1 MLTALAL
8 AALVAGPIVQSC
20 PSGVPVVRDA
30 AALRAGLS
38 AEGTRELWIAGR
50 IEGDFE
56 ASGRVALHGC
66 ERALLAGSRHGTV
79 LRLKGDDVLVE
90 DIAFEG
96 SGERVSSEDGALK
109 VSGERAR
116 IRRVAVRDSLY
127 GIALEQCHACTLE
140 DSRVEGRIEI
150 ERNQRGDGIKLWES
164 HGSRVLRNVVHDV
177 RDVVVWYSRQVT
189 LAENQIQDGRYG
201 THFMYA
207 HDATVRGNVL
217 RGNTVG
223 VFVMYSARLVAE
235 DNQLSGARGPAG
247 MGIGFKESD
256 AVTLRRNSIVANTVG
271 IYLDST
277 PRNPDQPAHF
287 EANALALNGLALRLH
302 GTERGASF
310 RRNDFLDND
319 ELVEIDGN
327 GDAREALF
335 AENFWQAYAGYDLDH
350 DGTGDVAFQV
360 KRASGTLREAHPDL
374 RYFHGTL
381 ALGLYDAVAFALPY
395 FGARV
400 VLQDDRPSMR
410 RHRELEP

>member
-1 MLTALAL
+1 MLPLLAL
-8 AALVAGPIVQSC
+8 AAALAGPIAQSC
-20 PSGVPVVRDA
+20 PPGVPVVRDA
-30 AALRAGLS
+30 TTLRTQL
-38 AEGTRELWIAGR
+38 AEGARDLWIAGR

-56 ASGRVALHGC
+56 AKGRVALRGC
-66 ERALLAGSRHGTV
+66 EDAVLAGTRTGTV
-79 LRLKGDDVLVE
+79 LRLKGDDVRVE
-90 DIAFEG
+90 NLRIEG
-96 SGERVSSEDGALK
+96 SGSRVSAEDGALK
-109 VSGERAR
+109 ISGERAL

-140 DSRVEGRIEI
+140 DSVVQGRSEI

-164 HGSRVLRNVVHDV
+164 HDSHVRRNLLRNV
-177 RDVVVWYSRQVT
+177 RDVVVWYSRRVT
-189 LAENQIQDGRYG
+189 LEHNRIQDGRYG
-201 THFMYA
+201 AHFMYA
-207 HDATVRGNVL
+207 HDATVRHNLL

-223 VFVMYSARLVAE
+223 IFVMYSARVLAE

-256 AVTLRRNSIVANTVG
+256 AVTLRRNAIVANTVG

-277 PRNPDQPAHF
+277 PRNPDLPAHF
-287 EANALALNGLALRLH
+287 EHNVLALNGLALRLH
-302 GTERGASF
+302 GSERGASF
-310 RRNDFLDND
+310 ELNDFLDND

-327 GDAREALF
+327 GDARDAHF
-335 AENFWQAYAGYDLDH
+335 AHNFWQAYAGYDLNH

-360 KRASGTLREAHPDL
+360 KRASGALRDAHPEL

-400 VLQDDRPSMR
+400 VLQDDRPAMT
-410 RHRELEP
+410 RHRELSP